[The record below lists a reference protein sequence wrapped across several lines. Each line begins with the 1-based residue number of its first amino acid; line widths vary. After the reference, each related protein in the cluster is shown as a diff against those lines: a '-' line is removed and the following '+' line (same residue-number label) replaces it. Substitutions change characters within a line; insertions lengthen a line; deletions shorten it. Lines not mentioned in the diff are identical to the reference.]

1 MREQAPKIFDLSTEQ
16 KERLTMRNSPHF
28 LGYNRIGSE
37 FTKGLQDQREQF
49 DFATEYKGSPWT
61 EGQPDWLR
69 LWGPS
74 QVRDINVLIIIFQS
88 VG

>member
-1 MREQAPKIFDLSTEQ
+1 
-16 KERLTMRNSPHF
+16 MRNSPHF